1 MPRMA
6 GARGPHRRVIGAM
19 QGSDGAYRRTCPY
32 HHQSTSATTRHTWL
46 PIKWSS
52 QKRKTH
58 NLNAGFASTRRSSTT
73 SHTWSAHNT
82 APQRLWRSG
91 LTPSSASPVQPNQER
106 SFNVQGKG
114 PAQATTP
121 QQRSS
126 GTCAQATSCGTSRL
140 RSTT

>member
-1 MPRMA
+1 MPRTDTHLWQPEMA
-6 GARGPHRRVIGAM
+6 VIECRHYAAYGWRAWTSSPSHWCYAGIGRG
-19 QGSDGAYRRTCPY
+19 
-32 HHQSTSATTRHTWL
+32 L
-46 PIKWSS
+46 PK
-52 QKRKTH
+52 
-58 NLNAGFASTRRSSTT
+58 NVPLPPPEYFNAGFASTRRSSTT